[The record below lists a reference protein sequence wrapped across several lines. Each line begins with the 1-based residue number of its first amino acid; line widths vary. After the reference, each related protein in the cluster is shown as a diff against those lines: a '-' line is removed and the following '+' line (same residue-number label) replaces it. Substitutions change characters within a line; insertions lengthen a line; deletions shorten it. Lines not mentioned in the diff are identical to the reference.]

1 MYLDAKTCA
10 TSARVTVE
18 SNLNK
23 KSSAVSS
30 ERREVTLGGLTFASS
45 TEFRVEPNGGKFS
58 LDLEGLD
65 PPALVRGVFIPEAIL
80 KPLNKLEEEEDKSM
94 DDLSI
99 GVVSIGV
106 VEEGNNVVE
115 SRRSNR
121 LDTADGGVDARE
133 LPFGIVAD
141 NNLLAFVGKASGD
154 FTGKV
159 DEVIGSGRE
168 REGTGAL

>member
-18 SNLNK
+18 SSLSK

-30 ERREVTLGGLTFASS
+30 ESREVILDGLAFGSS
-45 TEFRVEPNGGKFS
+45 AEFRVEPSGGKFS

-65 PPALVRGVFIPEAIL
+65 PPALVRGVFIPEATL
-80 KPLNKLEEEEDKSM
+80 MPLNKLEEEEDRSM

-121 LDTADGGVDARE
+121 LETADGGVD
-133 LPFGIVAD
+133 D
-141 NNLLAFVGKASGD
+141 NNLLAFVGKTSGD
-154 FTGKV
+154 FTGRV
-159 DEVIGSGRE
+159 DEVTGSGRE
-168 REGTGAL
+168 REGVGALGGTSCCN